1 MSDGKGPARIT
12 VWSDYVCPFCYLE
25 TPVLRRLRDEMAGRV
40 TIEWR
45 AFELRPEPVPTLDPE
60 SAYLDDVWARAVKPM
75 AEERGVEIRRPPV
88 QPRSREALETAEF
101 AREKGAFDRVHGT
114 LFEAFFREGRDLGDR
129 DVLADVAESAGLAG
143 DELREA
149 LREDRYT
156 DKVLQD
162 QVEARELGVSGVPA
176 LFVAPPDVPLEEARV
191 VEGAQPYDTVRR
203 AVLEG
208 LGEEPAGEGAA

>member
-1 MSDGKGPARIT
+1 MSDGEGPARVA

-25 TPVLRRLRDEMAGRV
+25 TPVLRRLRDELEGRV
-40 TIEWR
+40 EIDWR

-60 SAYLDDVWARAVKPM
+60 SAYLDDVWARAVEPM

-101 AREKGAFDRVHGT
+101 AREEGAFDRVHEG
-114 LFEAFFREGRDLGDR
+114 LFDAFFRDGRDLGDR
-129 DVLADVAESAGLAG
+129 DVLVDVARSAGLDG
-143 DELREA
+143 DGLRAA
-149 LREDRYT
+149 LREDRHT
-156 DKVLQD
+156 EKVLGD

-176 LFVAPPDVPLEEARV
+176 LFVAPPEVPLEEARV

-203 AVLEG
+203 VVLEV
-208 LGEEPAGEGAA
+208 LGEEPDGDAGG

>member
-1 MSDGKGPARIT
+1 MTDADDVAKVT

-25 TPVLRRLRDEMAGRV
+25 TPVLRRLRDEMSDRV
-40 TIEWR
+40 TVEWR

-60 SAYLDDVWARAVKPM
+60 SGYLDDVWARAVMPM

-101 AREKGAFDRVHGT
+101 AREKGAFDRVHGR

-129 DVLADVAESAGLAG
+129 EVLAGVAESAGLSG
-143 DELREA
+143 DELEAA

-156 DKVLQD
+156 EKVLQD

-203 AVLEG
+203 AVLEA
-208 LGEEPAGEGAA
+208 LGEAPEQEEPG

>member
-1 MSDGKGPARIT
+1 VSDGKGPARIT

-25 TPVLRRLRDEMAGRV
+25 APVLRRLSDEMAGRV
-40 TIEWR
+40 EIEWR

-75 AEERGVEIRRPPV
+75 AEERGIEIRRPPV

-101 AREKGAFDRVHGT
+101 ARENGAFGRVHAK

-156 DKVLQD
+156 EKVLQD

-176 LFVAPPDVPLEEARV
+176 LFVAPPDVPLEDARV
-191 VEGAQPYDTVRR
+191 VEGAQPYGTVRR
-203 AVLEG
+203 AVLEA
-208 LGEEPAGEGAA
+208 LGEEPAGEGAG